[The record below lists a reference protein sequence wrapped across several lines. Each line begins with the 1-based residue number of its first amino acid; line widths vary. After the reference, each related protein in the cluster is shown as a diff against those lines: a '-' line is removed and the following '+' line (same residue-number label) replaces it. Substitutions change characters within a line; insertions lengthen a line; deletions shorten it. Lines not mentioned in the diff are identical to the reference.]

1 MNVLIRGRGYLLL
14 STLIWPVLGQAQQ
27 AAPAPQTSQTT
38 SSDVVKTLP
47 SVTVT
52 DAQNATKP
60 GALLNEIVKTE
71 SISAQEI
78 KNSGAANLPEL
89 LSGRPGIDTQVECSV
104 CNTRQITLNNL
115 PGRFTTL
122 MVDGVPIFSS
132 VSNAYGLDLIG
143 LNSVERVDISRGA
156 GTSLIAPDSLAGT
169 VNLVT
174 KRPTSDGAE
183 VDLTVGSYGV
193 QRESLYG
200 TERITGGAL
209 MVSAMHQI
217 QDSVD
222 SIGDGIS
229 QSTGFNRSQLGLG
242 LFLDDVGGFRV
253 KTRFDHLEEQRMGGP
268 LGSDYY
274 GVIAN
279 TTGNPFNFS
288 AGPNGSPVSNDWINP
303 ATGLLTGTPY
313 NAGEF
318 GLAQIIFTTRNQI
331 VSTAEEMTGY
341 GKLRL
346 AFGYAEHDQSSW
358 YGGDANYFGNQRQYY
373 LESSLQQALGN
384 TLITTGIN
392 YRYEDLNSVSYP
404 FNQPPALVNA
414 DAYTYMTPGVFVQAY
429 RAFFDDRLEVNGS
442 LRYDSNN
449 VFGGIA
455 TPRLDMLWH
464 HNDETSSRLAMGTG
478 YRLPTSFFE
487 LDHSILEASS
497 VNRSQAEAERSEN
510 VSYAWNYAG
519 DRTTLTASANHTR
532 INNMALFLSDPN
544 NASGLILAP
553 SAGAYTIDNADFV
566 GTWQVNAKDAITLGL
581 EKYIYRFNPTDFQGQ
596 LFSRPDYRAS
606 LALDHTSGPWNMNIK
621 ATFTGPQDLAAF
633 YDYADNPQY
642 NLNGTPKMSMS
653 PTFWV
658 VDTHANYQ
666 WSPTVSGF
674 FGVNNVFNYTQGSVD
689 NPLYVDGSGN
699 LNVTHLWG
707 PLIGRTLTAGIRIS
721 F

>member
-1 MNVLIRGRGYLLL
+1 MNSAMKLSKRLICGLA
-14 STLIWPVLGQAQQ
+14 WAALGLPAFSQV
-27 AAPAPQTSQTT
+27 APDAPDPASAR
-38 SSDVVKTLP
+38 TLP
-47 SVTVT
+47 TVTVT
-52 DAQNATKP
+52 NTPTATRP
-60 GALLNEIVKTE
+60 GALRDEVVKTE

-78 KNSGAANLPEL
+78 QNSGAANLPEL
-89 LSGRPGIDTQVECSV
+89 LAGRPGIDTQVECSV

-132 VSNAYGLDLIG
+132 VSNAYGLDMIG
-143 LNSVERVDISRGA
+143 LNSLERVDISRGA

-174 KRPTSDGAE
+174 KWPKTDSAE
-183 VDLTVGSYGV
+183 IDLDVGSYGM

-200 TERITGGAL
+200 TELIQGGAL
-209 MVSAMHQI
+209 MVTAVHQS
-217 QDSVD
+217 QDSAD

-229 QSTGFNRSQLGLG
+229 QSAGFNRNQLGLG

-288 AGPNGSPVSNDWINP
+288 AGPNGSPASNDWINP
-303 ATGLLTGTPY
+303 ATGKLTGTPY
-313 NAGEF
+313 DAGAF

-346 AFGYAEHDQSSW
+346 AFGYAEHDQNSW
-358 YGGDANYFGNQRQYY
+358 YGGDANYFGNQQQYY
-373 LESSLQQALGN
+373 LESSLQQSLGD
-384 TLITTGIN
+384 TLVTAGIN
-392 YRYEDLNSVSYP
+392 YRYEDLRSTSYP
-404 FNQPPALVNA
+404 NNAPPALVNA
-414 DAYTYMTPGVFVQAY
+414 DAYAYRTPGVFLQAY
-429 RAFFDDRLEVNGS
+429 RSFFDEKLELNAS

-449 VFGGIA
+449 DFGGIA
-455 TPRLDMLWH
+455 TPRLDLLWH
-464 HNDETSSRLAMGTG
+464 HTDETSSRLAMGTG

-487 LDHSILEASS
+487 LDHAILDASS
-497 VNRSQAEAERSEN
+497 VDRSRAEAERSEN
-510 VSYAWNYAG
+510 ISYAWNYAG
-519 DRTTLTASANHTR
+519 DRTTITTSANHTR
-532 INNMALFLSDPN
+532 INNMALFLQDPAN
-544 NASGLILAP
+544 PTGLVLAP
-553 SAGAYTIDNADFV
+553 AASAYTIDNVDFV
-566 GTWQVNAKDAITLGL
+566 GTWQVSAKDAITLGL
-581 EKYIYRFNPTDFQGQ
+581 EKYTYQFNPADFQGQ

-606 LALDHTSGPWNMNIK
+606 LALDHTNGPWNLNIK
-621 ATFTGPQDLAAF
+621 ATFTGPQNLAAF
-633 YDYADNPQY
+633 YDYADNPRY
-642 NLNGTPKMSMS
+642 NLDGTPKIADS

-658 VDTHANYQ
+658 VDMHANYQ
-666 WSPTVSGF
+666 LTPKISGF
-674 FGVNNVFNYTQGSVD
+674 LGVNNVFNYTQGSVD
-689 NPLYVDGSGN
+689 NPLFVDSTGN

-707 PLIGRTLTAGIRIS
+707 PLIGRTMNAGIRVL